1 MELSNSDVAHQ
12 IKIAQ
17 LRKASN
23 TILTELEIINK
34 TLDPFSLSLDLQQ
47 RV

>member
-12 IKIAQ
+12 IKIEQ

-23 TILTELEIINK
+23 TILTKLEIINK
-34 TLDPFSLSLDLQQ
+34 TLDPFYLSLDLQQ
-47 RV
+47 